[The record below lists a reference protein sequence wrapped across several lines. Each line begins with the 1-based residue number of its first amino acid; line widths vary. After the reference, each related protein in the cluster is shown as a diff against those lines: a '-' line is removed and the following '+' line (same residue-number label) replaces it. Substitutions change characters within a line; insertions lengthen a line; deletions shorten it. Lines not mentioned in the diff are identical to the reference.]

1 MNESELSELL
11 VRAFLRRCGI
21 RPHLKG
27 YRALSYALELALDDR
42 TYLDAITKRLYPDVA
57 VCLQISPQTAE
68 RLMRYAIEQALDVGG
83 AEVMQKALGYA
94 PSWRSGKYSNR
105 EFLTEALDAI
115 IAQRDYGEVF

>member
-1 MNESELSELL
+1 MNESELL

-42 TYLDAITKRLYPDVA
+42 TYLDGITKRLYPDVA
-57 VCLQISPQTAE
+57 LCLQISPQTVE
-68 RLMRYAIEQALDVGG
+68 RLMRYAIEQALDVNGT
-83 AEVMQKALGYA
+83 EDMQRALGYA

-115 IAQRDYGEVF
+115 IAQRDHGEVF

>member
-1 MNESELSELL
+1 MNESELL

-27 YRALSYALELALDDR
+27 YRALSCALELALDDR
-42 TYLDAITKRLYPDVA
+42 TYLDGITRLYPDVA
-57 VCLQISPQTAE
+57 LCLQITPQTAE
-68 RLMRYAIEQALDVGG
+68 RLMRYAIEQALDVYGT
-83 AEVMQKALGYA
+83 EDMRNALGYA
-94 PSWRSGKYSNR
+94 PSLRSGKYSNR